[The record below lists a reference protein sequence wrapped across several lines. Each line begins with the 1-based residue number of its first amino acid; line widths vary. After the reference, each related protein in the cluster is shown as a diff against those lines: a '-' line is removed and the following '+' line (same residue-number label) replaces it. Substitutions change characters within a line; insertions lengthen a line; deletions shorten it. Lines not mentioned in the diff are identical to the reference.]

1 MGRSVRYPR
10 LGAGAARRIATRP
23 DRGGARPG
31 VPSRAGATLIRLAR
45 DERGVITVM
54 AAIATGLFVAIGGL
68 ALDLGRLYNLH
79 SQLQAYADHV
89 ALAAAAELDGQ
100 AGAIERARRAA
111 LGDGDGPMLADVQ
124 TFAVGAP
131 DLRVL
136 EPVFLRALPA
146 DPLPQYETSDLVSYV
161 TTEDSEARFV
171 WVTVEP
177 REMRFLMLP
186 MMNLFAD
193 RELNTGESATTNA
206 VAVAGFTRE
215 VCNFPPMMMCN
226 PYETAGNK
234 EFTPIIGQQI
244 LLKAQGESSWAP
256 GDFGLLDTVEGAG
269 EGECTGGLGGAN
281 RIRCVMALINPN
293 SQCVGGRVNI
303 RPGQA
308 MAVHAG
314 LNVRFDI
321 WDPPLQNKRTDP
333 DFAPAANVTK
343 GMSHAPNQCRLN
355 SLTPAPDTVPLP
367 RDGCFESGTCDGGRF
382 GDVVS
387 TARLSAYWSANHGG
401 AALPGELTGGTR
413 YDVYRYEIDQGEI
426 PLSADPNGE
435 NGAPSCAPSG
445 YDNPLLDRRVL
456 IVAVINCIEQNIHG
470 NRDDVPVVAF
480 AKMFLTEPAGD
491 SPSSDLYAEMLG
503 VLEPGG
509 KDGVLHD
516 FPQLYR

>member
-1 MGRSVRYPR
+1 MRRSAHRC
-10 LGAGAARRIATRP
+10 
-23 DRGGARPG
+23 DRGRTNARAQG
-31 VPSRAGATLIRLAR
+31 CGCLIRLAR

-54 AAIATGLFVAIGGL
+54 AVIATGLFVAIGGL

-136 EPVFLRALPA
+136 EPVFLSALPD
-146 DPLPQYETSDLVSYV
+146 DPLPQYATSDLVAYV

-171 WVTVEP
+171 WVTVQP

-186 MMNLFAD
+186 IMNLFAD
-193 RELNTGESATTNA
+193 RELDVGPSATTSA
-206 VAVAGFTRE
+206 TAVAGFTRE
-215 VCNFPPMMMCN
+215 VCNFPPLMMCN
-226 PYETAGNK
+226 PYETGGGNR
-234 EFTPIIGQQI
+234 EFTPIVGQQV
-244 LLKAQGESSWAP
+244 LLKTQGSGASWAP
-256 GDFGLLDTVEGAG
+256 GDFGLLDTVQSAG
-269 EGECTGGLGGAN
+269 EGECTGGLGGTN

-308 MAVHAG
+308 VSIHAG
-314 LNVRFDI
+314 LNVRFDV
-321 WDPPLQNKRTDP
+321 WDPPLQSKRTDP
-333 DFAPAANVTK
+333 AFAPAANVTK
-343 GMSHAPNQCRLN
+343 GKSHAPNQCRLN
-355 SLTPAPDTVPLP
+355 QLNPAPDTVPLP
-367 RDGCFESGTCDGGRF
+367 RDGCFASGTCDDGRF

-387 TARLSAYWSANHGG
+387 TAQLSAYWSANHGG

-413 YDVYRYEIDQGEI
+413 YELYRYEIDQGVI
-426 PLSADPNGE
+426 PQSALPNGE
-435 NGAPSCAPSG
+435 NGAPSCAPAG
-445 YDNPLLDRRVL
+445 YDNPLLDRRTL
-456 IVAVINCIEQNIHG
+456 IVAVVNCLEHNIHG
-470 NRDDVPVVAF
+470 NTDDVPVVAF
-480 AKMFLTEPAGD
+480 AKMFMTEPVGD
-491 SPSSDLYAEMLG
+491 APDHDLYAEMLG

-509 KDGVLHD
+509 EDGVLHD